1 MSAVTAGSLL
11 ARALVLLDTKEVTL
25 EKGLMDVVNVGSLLA
40 RALTSLITG
49 KFTFEK
55 DLRG

>member
-1 MSAVTAGSLL
+1 MSDPSVT
-11 ARALVLLDTKEVTL
+11 VLTSSSIEEVTL

-49 KFTFEK
+49 KFTLEK